1 MRLCLRIFAC
11 TSLPVHPCLYVFAC
25 TSCMCILPVHPP
37 PLRKR
42 PRARKGQ
49 NSPEVC
55 HFSIK
60 NRVLVHTSGP
70 KRLKLARGPQP
81 PTTPDSPRNPSVAR
95 NPSAVR
101 QPDSL
106 RSPRGQY
113 SAPQKNSAFPGTD
126 WPASER
132 EPEAMRPEIHDG
144 SFLPRPTSMSDPT
157 MARTIFLK
165 NLFARIRKTI

>member
-1 MRLCLRIFAC
+1 MAF
-11 TSLPVHPCLYVFAC
+11 
-25 TSCMCILPVHPP
+25 
-37 PLRKR
+37 R

-55 HFSIK
+55 RFSIK
-60 NRVLVHTSGP
+60 NRILVHTSGL
-70 KRLKLARGPQP
+70 KRLKLARGPLPRQP
-81 PTTPDSPRNPSVAR
+81 P
-95 NPSAVR
+95 
-101 QPDSL
+101 QPDSFHSL
-106 RSPRGQY
+106 RCPDSSAASTAQQPPQPGSPRGQY

-132 EPEAMRPEIHDG
+132 DPEAMRSEIHDG